1 MYGMFWIL
9 SLFANPEAQRDPY
22 QWASVA
28 MAHAWL
34 GFGAAA
40 FLSAIT
46 GPLSA
51 AVVASLAYALIWE
64 LFQALRS
71 GLWWDSA
78 LDWAAWSIGCAALLW
93 PAPAGAASLIVVA
106 IGVWRRNGNR

>member
-1 MYGMFWIL
+1 MSVMRWIL

-34 GFGAAA
+34 GFGAAYA
-40 FLSAIT
+40 LSPVT
-46 GPLSA
+46 GPLWA
-51 AVVASLAYALIWE
+51 CAGASLAYLLIWE
-64 LFQALRS
+64 LWQALRS

-93 PAPAGAASLIVVA
+93 PAPAFAASLIVVA
-106 IGVWRRNGNR
+106 IGVMRRNGNR